1 MSFTVSSL
9 LIPIQLCGGKKT
21 KYSKYNNV
29 FRVFLS
35 FSLTFDAIPCYY
47 DYKNPQVSSV
57 SLLVHFIQIPYK
69 KMKKSVA
76 PLSLKEPVQGVRKCI
91 LPDFLKLFDRL
102 RYCITEKNFL
112 IFSRKNY
119 YPFPKRCNT
128 VKTRLWNI
136 PLKTASFQRLYFNFD
151 FKNRNVTYMLHFYF
165 LHLQQK
171 NRSLRSATV
180 VVLFDCVLTLVVN
193 NGC

>member
-1 MSFTVSSL
+1 MYLGCFCLSPSH
-9 LIPIQLCGGKKT
+9 LILFPITITIEPEKKCVFALC
-21 KYSKYNNV
+21 
-29 FRVFLS
+29 F
-35 FSLTFDAIPCYY
+35 
-47 DYKNPQVSSV
+47 
-57 SLLVHFIQIPYK
+57 YK

-136 PLKTASFQRLYFNFD
+136 PLKTASFQRLYFNFH
-151 FKNRNVTYMLHFYF
+151 FKIRNVTYILHFYF
-165 LHLQQK
+165 LLLQQK
-171 NRSLRSATV
+171 TAALDWLRLSSYLIV
-180 VVLFDCVLTLVVN
+180 Y
-193 NGC
+193 